1 MSNYTILSADTHT
14 VFNIAPVQDTNS
26 ASPGS
31 PISLTGAVSAATRW
45 QLQNGTAPAFSGT
58 GTAAIVSPNVTY
70 KPSAAPSGDLGS
82 PPGLYLVYLLIT
94 YSDGT
99 VLPAQPFLVNLLASP

>member
-1 MSNYTILSADTHT
+1 MSNYALFSADTHS
-14 VFNIAPVQDTNS
+14 VLSIAPVYDANS

-45 QLQNGTAPAFSGT
+45 TLANGTAPAFSGT
-58 GTAAIVSPNVTY
+58 GTAAIAASYVTY
-70 KPSAAPSGDLGS
+70 KPSPAPGGDLGK
-82 PPGLYLVYLLIT
+82 PAGLYLIYLLIT

-99 VLPAQPFLVNLLASP
+99 VLPAQPFLIYLLASP